1 MRPVFDHIS
10 VSRIFDAADRRG
22 RSTARTTSRQTGNA
36 RFWHGFLPQL
46 GAMSIPG
53 RIW

>member
-10 VSRIFDAADRRG
+10 VSRIFGAADECG
-22 RSTARTTSRQTGNA
+22 RSTPRTTFCQPGNA
-36 RFWHGFLPQL
+36 RFWYGFLPQL